1 MQKNTKITVQILLG
15 ATVIASFAQI
25 TYTINLSNLSI
36 PVTGQSLA
44 VVLIASF
51 LGAQNGTVAV
61 LIYLLLGLLGLPVFA
76 GASGGLEVLKSGSM
90 GFLFGFLPTAYCSG
104 YLESKNKN
112 NNFFR
117 RFLGLLF
124 VTALLFFCGVAW
136 LAMKYDVQTALKYGF
151 FPLVGGAIIKLFLAS
166 SIIFVTKKYYFK

>member
-1 MQKNTKITVQILLG
+1 MQKNTKIAIQILLG
-15 ATVIASFAQI
+15 VVVIALFAQI

-44 VVLIASF
+44 IMLIASF

-61 LIYLLLGLLGLPVFA
+61 LIYLFVGLLGLPIFA
-76 GASGGLEVLKSGSM
+76 DAVGGLEVLKSGSL
-90 GFLFGFLPTAYCSG
+90 GFLLGFLPTAYCSG

-124 VTALLFFCGVAW
+124 VTGLLFFCGVAW
-136 LAMKYDVQTALKYGF
+136 LAMKYDFQTALQYGF
-151 FPLVGGAIIKLFLAS
+151 FPLILGAIIKLFLAS
-166 SIIFVTKKYYFK
+166 LIIFVTKKYYLK